1 MKRPQRTID
10 QPVQLSGIGV
20 NSGEAIEV
28 RMRPAPTGTGI
39 RFIRSDMPG
48 KPEIPAT
55 PEYATSRLRRTALRK
70 GDQKTGGAEV
80 QLVEHVLAALYAMR
94 IDNIYIE
101 VSGIEMPVGDGSAN
115 IYVDAI
121 ESAGIVEQD
130 KPRREVIVTE
140 PISIAAGES
149 SLIAL
154 PSEDGFRVSFTLDYR
169 PYIPPQYASWK
180 IEPGTFRD
188 EIAPARTFCREDE
201 IEELRSR
208 NLGKGASYQNTLVIT
223 RQGQPVENTLR
234 YDDELCRH
242 KILDILGDLCLT
254 GVDINAH
261 IIGVKSGHALNVR
274 MAEKIRRIVL
284 ERVAPQRAAVFDVR
298 DIRKVL
304 PHRYPFLLVD
314 RLIELVDDRRSVGVK
329 NVTVNEEYFQ
339 GHWPEEPIMPGVL
352 QVEAMAQV
360 GGLIF
365 ARRCL
370 ESKKIA
376 VLLSLDNVKFRRT
389 VVPGDQLIIEAEA
402 IKVRSRTAH
411 VRAKALVGADI
422 ACEADIMYMLVE
434 RPAESG
440 ERNEPDTE

>member
-1 MKRPQRTID
+1 M
-10 QPVQLSGIGV
+10 QLSGIGV
-20 NSGEAIEV
+20 NTGEEIKV
-28 RMRPAPTGTGI
+28 RIRPAPTGTGV
-39 RFIRSDMPG
+39 RFIRTDLPG

-70 GDQKTGGAEV
+70 GDPKTGGAEV

-94 IDNIYIE
+94 VDNVYVE
-101 VSGIEMPVGDGSAN
+101 VSGIEMPVGDGSASM
-115 IYVDAI
+115 YVDAI

-130 KPRREVIVTE
+130 KLRREVVVTE
-140 PISIAAGES
+140 PISITASDS

-169 PYIPPQYASWK
+169 PAIQPQYSSWK
-180 IEPGTFRD
+180 IDPGTFRD
-188 EIAPARTFCREDE
+188 EIGPARTFCLEEE
-201 IEELRSR
+201 IEELRAR

-223 RQGQPVENTLR
+223 RTGQPIENSLR
-234 YDDELCRH
+234 FEDEFCRH

-274 MAEKIRRIVL
+274 MAEKIRRVVL

-314 RLIELVDDRRSVGVK
+314 RLIELVDDRRAVGIK
-329 NVTVNEEYFQ
+329 NVSVNEEYFQ
-339 GHWPEEPIMPGVL
+339 GHWPDEPIMPGVL

-389 VVPGDQLIIEAEA
+389 VVPGDQLIIEAETV
-402 IKVRSRTAH
+402 KLRSRTAH
-411 VRAKALVGADI
+411 VQVKALVGADI

-434 RPAESG
+434 KPAEPG
-440 ERNEPDTE
+440 EKTEQEIERG